1 MKTTAMKLAS
11 AGVVKKQ
18 RLISPQVFRRIVF
31 PWLLLVPTMVLNFLI
46 VLTPAAQAVYYSC
59 TDWKG
64 IGQAK
69 WIGLA
74 NYKRMFQ
81 DAEMIKGI
89 GNNLRWMVMSMTIP
103 ITIAL
108 AVATLV
114 SRTKKGQRLF
124 RVIFF
129 IPVVITS
136 TVSAAIWQT
145 LYDPFAGLGVELSKL
160 GLKFMDIMFLGNPRT
175 ALYFVYFAS
184 LWSGWGFQT
193 VVYLAALQQIDITL
207 YEAARVDGANRWQ
220 QFWNITIPGIRPT
233 LVFMLL
239 MTAMGSLYVF
249 NYIYLMTQGGPGYAT
264 QVIAYKLYQEA
275 FMRFRAGYGSAIGL
289 TLSFFCMGF
298 IAVFITLR
306 RRGYGV

>member
-1 MKTTAMKLAS
+1 MKTIAVKPAS
-11 AGVVKKQ
+11 AGVVRKQ
-18 RLISPQVFRRIVF
+18 RLISQQVFRRTVF
-31 PWLLLVPTMVLNFLI
+31 PWLLLVPTVVLNLL
-46 VLTPAAQAVYYSC
+46 VVVTPAAQALYYSC
-59 TDWKG
+59 TEWKG
-64 IGQAK
+64 LGEAK
-69 WIGLA
+69 WVGLA

-81 DAEMIKGI
+81 DTEMAIGI
-89 GNNLRWMVMSMTIP
+89 GNNLRWMVMSMIFP
-103 ITIAL
+103 IVIAL

-114 SRTKKGQRLF
+114 SRTKKAQRLF

-136 TVSAAIWQT
+136 TVSAAVWKNM
-145 LYDPFAGLGVELSKL
+145 YDPFVGVGVELSKL
-160 GLKFMDIMFLGNPRT
+160 GLKFMDMMFLGNPRI
-175 ALYFVYFAS
+175 ALYAVYFAA
-184 LWSGWGFQT
+184 LWSGWGFQM
-193 VVYLAALQQIDITL
+193 VIYLAALQQIDITL

-249 NYIYLMTQGGPGYAT
+249 NYIYLMTGGGPGYST

-289 TLSFFCMGF
+289 TLSLFCAGF
-298 IAVFITLR
+298 IAVFIIMR
-306 RRGYGV
+306 RRGLGI